1 MIMFAKSFARKNT
14 MTASPVLTRS
24 LLSTLG
30 FFLYFSGT
38 FSASAAA
45 LNISQKPLMLTET
58 VPPNLI
64 VTLDDSGSMREAFTP
79 ESIDGNRDTRRAK
92 SSTFNSMY
100 YNPAVTYQ
108 IPKKYDANG
117 TENGTYSTSFTNAY
131 YNGYKS
137 NLGGLDLRTGYRV
150 SWWYKPTV
158 AHSNTFT
165 ANDPDYSYRQFADN
179 PTTDFNFDS
188 GNFNGPAANGQ
199 QQTVTTGNHTY
210 TVTRTSSGCTVSF
223 TNAAP
228 YNVTCTRTNNTYRVR
243 TASNSTRTGV
253 PAYYYT
259 FNPAQCTSKLTTDDA
274 CYRLVFVS
282 ETSGIGGT
290 DERQNFAIWYSFYR
304 NRALATMTAA
314 RIAFANMSPSA
325 RLTWQ
330 SLNKCTTLDSSS
342 SCNDNR
348 FREFSAAQRGRFF
361 SWLDTLDFN
370 SGTPLRTAMG
380 RAGEFLKKP
389 VAWHKYPNDSS
400 KTNTT
405 ENTYSCRPSY
415 HVMMTDGIWNGNDGS
430 PSDPRKSDGASF
442 TLPNNRTYTT
452 SITPYADS
460 TNNTLADLAM
470 HYWATDLNTN
480 LKNDLNPYIQ
490 FKNEDATTQFW
501 DPRNNPATWQ
511 HMVNFT
517 MGLGL
522 TRSLSEAGIEWQG
535 STFASASNGNGYE
548 NLKNG
553 TVPWPSINT
562 GTDDPKKVYDLWHAA
577 INSRGEFFSVDSP
590 DDMVKAF
597 KEILNR
603 IADRTTTAARPAVS
617 ASFVTDNSGGA
628 LQSNVYATQFSSED
642 WSGELSKT
650 QLAGGET
657 TNLWNTRS
665 ANQDINP
672 ATRNVLMAD
681 PAATGNKLKA
691 FTWSNLGSLQE
702 LLHVN
707 PESLVGAKD
716 GRGSQRVDYIRGDR
730 SLEGDATSSFRTR
743 SSSTVIGDIINSSPV
758 VVGTPAY
765 LAYLADAIE
774 QPDRSNYQSYATFR
788 EDNQKLRT
796 NSDTGEVT
804 GRKEMIYVGGN
815 DGMLHGFNAATGV
828 EEFAF
833 IPTEVIQNLHRLTG
847 KNYSGG
853 EHQYFV
859 DGTPIVRDVYLGDSE
874 GWRTVLVGTLRAG
887 GKALFALDITD
898 PGAIKLLWEFDS
910 TTDEDLGYTFAQPEI
925 VRLHTGQW
933 AVLQG
938 NGYDSTND
946 RAALLIIDI
955 ASGSLIKKI
964 LVPQIV
970 DDGATLP
977 NGLSSVRGA
986 DNNGDGLVDYAYAG
1000 DIQGNLWRFDLVA
1013 TSDSPSNEYLNEEG
1027 VPISTNDPF
1036 NRNLPEVKAT
1046 SVNDFKL
1053 AYGDKPL
1060 FTARDAKADSGK
1072 RQAITIQPSLV
1083 RHPTSYG
1090 YLVLVGTGKYFEHSD
1105 ANVDTS
1111 RAMTLYGI
1119 WDRQTKRQS
1128 TGTNSLVA
1136 TDRSKLQGQAFS
1148 TQQDNASFSDADGQ
1162 VSATRDIRLL
1172 SNNLPKWY
1180 KDPVNGQPINTKD
1193 DQNVNHWGWALD
1205 MAVGNSLTGEMIIN
1219 NMTASGSILFLSSLT
1234 PNQDPCQAGAET
1246 WLYAVD
1252 AFSGGRTR
1260 FNVLDLN
1267 ADKTISQ
1274 YDEYAGSVV
1283 SGMRFP
1289 ALGGF
1294 TLAPGNNI
1302 FGSDGAA
1309 DPATVGDDPNSRGR
1323 QSWHIIPEEYQ

>member
-1 MIMFAKSFARKNT
+1 MSV
-14 MTASPVLTRS
+14 SPAFTKS

-30 FFLYFSGT
+30 FFIYFSGVMQ
-38 FSASAAA
+38 ASAAA
-45 LNISQKPLMLTET
+45 LNVSQKPLMLTET

-108 IPKKYDANG
+108 IPRKYDANG

-188 GNFNGPAANGQ
+188 GNFDGPATNGQ
-199 QQTVTTGNHTY
+199 SHTRTSGGHTY

-223 TNAAP
+223 AHTTP
-228 YNVTCTRTNNTYRVR
+228 YNVSCTRTNNTYRVR
-243 TASNSTRTGV
+243 RASNSTQTGV

-342 SCNDNR
+342 NCNDNR

-389 VAWHKYPNDSS
+389 VAWHKYPNDNS

-405 ENTYSCRPSY
+405 ANTYSCRPSY

-597 KEILNR
+597 KDILNR
-603 IADRTTTAARPAVS
+603 IADRTTTSARPAVS
-617 ASFVTDNSGGA
+617 AAFVADGAGGS
-628 LQSNVYATQFSSED
+628 LHSNVYATQFSSED

-650 QLAGGET
+650 LVTQDKLT
-657 TNLWNTRS
+657 TLWNTRT
-665 ANQDINP
+665 ANQGVNP
-672 ATRNVLMAD
+672 DSRNILMANPGLSD
-681 PAATGNKLKA
+681 SKLKA
-691 FTWSNLGSLQE
+691 FTWKNLSSEQQTAL
-702 LLHVN
+702 N
-707 PESLVGAKD
+707 TDPESLVNKLD
-716 GRGSQRVDYIRGDR
+716 GRGEQRLAYIRGSR
-730 SLEGDATSSFRTR
+730 AQEGESASSFRKR
-743 SSSTVIGDIINSSPV
+743 NANTVIGDIVNSSPV

-765 LAYLADAIE
+765 LAYLADSIE

-788 EDNQKLRT
+788 EQNRKAYT
-796 NSDTGEVT
+796 NKDGQTA
-804 GRKEMIYVGGN
+804 GRKEMIYVGSN
-815 DGMLHGFNAATGV
+815 DGMLHGFNAETGV

-833 IPTEVIQNLHRLTG
+833 IPSEVFKNLHRLTG
-847 KNYSGG
+847 KNYIGG
-853 EHQYFV
+853 EHRFFV
-859 DGTPIVRDVYLGDSE
+859 DGTPIVRDVYLSDTD

-898 PGAIKLLWEFDS
+898 PNAIKLLWEFDS
-910 TTDEDLGYTFAQPEI
+910 TAEGGDEDLGYTFAQPEI

-938 NGYDSTND
+938 NGYDSAKD
-946 RAALLIIDI
+946 KAALLIIDI
-955 ASGSLIKKI
+955 KTGDLIKKI
-964 LVPQIV
+964 TIPEITE
-970 DDGATLP
+970 DNITLP

-1000 DIQGNLWRFDLVA
+1000 DLLGNLWRFDLVKT
-1013 TSDSPSNEYLNEEG
+1013 TSSDPNELEYLDEKG
-1027 VPISTNDPF
+1027 VPVKTNDPF
-1036 NRNLPEVKAT
+1036 SRYLEDVKST
-1046 SVNDFKL
+1046 KVSDFTL
-1053 AYGDKPL
+1053 AYGGKPL
-1060 FTARDAKADSGK
+1060 FTARDENDNSK
-1072 RQAITIQPSLV
+1072 RRQPITIQPSLV
-1083 RHPTSYG
+1083 RHPTRHG
-1090 YLVLVGTGKYFEHSD
+1090 YLVLVGTGKYFENSD

-1119 WDRQTKRQS
+1119 WDRNTKRQK
-1128 TGTNSLVA
+1128 TTANHLVA
-1136 TDRSKLQGQAFS
+1136 ENRTKLLEQSF
-1148 TQQDNASFSDADGQ
+1148 ASQHDGAQ
-1162 VSATRDIRLL
+1162 FTNEENTATTSRDIRLL
-1172 SNNLPKWY
+1172 SENKPKWY
-1180 KDPVNGQPINTKD
+1180 KTLKDEGVYLTATGQVDMQD
-1193 DQNVNHWGWALD
+1193 DRNVIDWGWKLD
-1205 MAVGNSLTGEMIIN
+1205 MTVEAKLTGEMIVS

-1234 PNQDPCQAGAET
+1234 PNQDPCQAGADT

-1252 AFSGGRTR
+1252 AYSGGRTR

-1267 ADKTISQ
+1267 ADKMISSR
-1274 YDEYAGSVV
+1274 DEYGGKTI

-1289 ALGGF
+1289 AVGGF
-1294 TLAPGNNI
+1294 TLAPGNTL
-1302 FGSDGAA
+1302 FGSTGAA
-1309 DPATVGDDPNSRGR
+1309 DPTLVGDDPNSRGR